1 MTKET
6 IYIPKAKEIMD
17 KAVKKVKAEL
27 DAVQNTSRKPKH
39 IFIADKEKKR
49 ICLINDEIKIQLEN
63 TLKQFPSIEKLQDV
77 HKDLF
82 LNEID
87 LRTIKQSLS
96 HIAKT
101 KFLLNDLKN
110 NYLRKISSNLK
121 AAPKFRSEF
130 LGRILSI
137 VKKLD
142 SSLDYIRVSAK
153 TLRRAPEFKSYPT
166 AVLVGLPNCG
176 KSTFLNKIT
185 GSKVE
190 IKNYAFTT
198 QRLQVGLFEE
208 RYKKYQL
215 IDSPG
220 LLVRDISKMNLIERQ
235 TIIAVEKLAK
245 GVIFLIALDE
255 DAEKQKKLIKKM
267 PNMESK
273 DYIIV
278 YTKMD
283 LMLPREV
290 DEFLPQFK
298 DLKPKASFILNL
310 NKMSQEEIDKIKIEI
325 SKLLD

>member
-1 MTKET
+1 MAKET
-6 IYIPKAKEIMD
+6 FYIPKAKEIMD
-17 KAVKKVKAEL
+17 KAVKKVKNEL
-27 DAVQNTSRKPKH
+27 DNVQNTSKKPKH

-87 LRTIKQSLS
+87 LKTIKQSLS

-110 NYLRKISSNLK
+110 NYLRKINSNLK

-137 VKKLD
+137 IKKLD

-153 TLRRAPEFKSYPT
+153 TLKRAPEFKNYPT
-166 AVLVGLPNCG
+166 AVIVGLPNCG

-190 IKNYAFTT
+190 IKDYAFTT
-198 QRLQVGLFEE
+198 QRLQVGIFEE

-245 GVIFLIALDE
+245 AVIFLIALDE
-255 DAEKQKKLIKKM
+255 DAEKQKKLIKKI
-267 PNMESK
+267 PNIENK
-273 DYIIV
+273 DYIIIF
-278 YTKMD
+278 TKMD
-283 LMLPREV
+283 LMLPREIE
-290 DEFLPQFK
+290 EFIPQFK
-298 DLKPKASFILNL
+298 DLKPKAFFVSNL
-310 NKMSQEEIDKIKIEI
+310 NKMSQEEIDKIKVEI
-325 SKLLD
+325 SKLLS